1 MDTIADLGWEL
12 VWFDQLARALLGI
25 GLLLGA
31 ALGGWATW
39 VAVLAAAAGGVL
51 IFEALIRYCPLARI
65 WPWNR

>member
-1 MDTIADLGWEL
+1 MNTLTDLGWEL
-12 VWFDQLARALLGI
+12 VRFDQLARAVLGA
-25 GLLLGA
+25 GLILGA

-51 IFEALIRYCPLARI
+51 LFEALIRYCPLARL